1 MCTQFCHFCSHTTAA
16 ATTAASKQI
25 CGGEGASENARSFHT
40 LLNTIRKEATKNKQ
54 MQQQQA
60 LLTAG
65 CCSWKKG

>member
-1 MCTQFCHFCSHTTAA
+1 VHAILPFLLTHNSSSNHSSQQANLW
-16 ATTAASKQI
+16 
-25 CGGEGASENARSFHT
+25 GESASENARSFHT

-54 MQQQQA
+54 MQQQA